1 MKISTCLV
9 LLTGVY
15 GVDAKGSFLQS
26 PSIVGTNI
34 NTAEAIHTATVKY
47 DGEDGILLPQNN
59 RNGWVNPEDLAPM
72 PQCIAQQDQ
81 STWLRAMTK
90 CTSKRCTSHFG
101 FICTHHQWLT
111 QLSCLSIAFSPGVI
125 ESYLPY
131 CGRSVLAKAQLYQWI
146 HIITGRTWLVD
157 VGDASGLQS
166 LPPDSL
172 AEGYAAVDVIH
183 NAPTCLSHSVSA
195 SSMEPFQHVMASCG
209 FTSTTQHTGN
219 AARPWEYSER
229 LRSMIALDFET
240 VGYDLVQRRI
250 YDLILHRISDGDY
263 FDKDCFCNT
272 FNIDFNKEPCSGSG
286 QLDFTK
292 ERLWIYATC
301 GSTSLPENWA
311 DTLKTTQ
318 FAYIPIE
325 DWHWP
330 KWVANMPEQ
339 VIELTDQCATDACE
353 VGGYCKIKRAVDRA
367 CFCRNINYNSCGE
380 SCQIF
385 ETRIDYIKW
394 LHDLCGNVQDWHG
407 LPDNWRQLAVPTA
420 LEILPWRWNMKPS
433 NDSDITHTPCLG
445 DARATE
451 TCASNESKL
460 TSFALVNIATFLV
473 VALSQRTRIVRRI
486 ARRFP
491 WNSQP
496 WPWVV
501 KGTLIAA
508 LQLLANLFNILF
520 IQQTPGY
527 ENVPVIQLML
537 LWSSMPRPTWL
548 TILLIGVPTFGDLKF
563 FAAGSSLFAEVILQ
577 FLSAYYLLMTVHYG
591 RKHHFYFG
599 GMDGAERGGPAKTMY
614 AGALVWLIIV
624 SVVIAQLIR
633 AIRMNRLPGPGF
645 DTPEW
650 QGGKQTTSK
659 IEDLRDHLEECCT
672 RLMESG
678 GSEETPLIRSEGTDP
693 EETPLIKSKGGD
705 HTVYGTCSV
714 EVQDDRVSQKSF
726 VGLYAATVISMLL
739 LWIAQWLFWGGFI
752 GLSSEEYVLHS
763 HYLVHI
769 N

>member
-1 MKISTCLV
+1 MRISTCLV

-26 PSIVGTNI
+26 PSIVGTNV
-34 NTAEAIHTATVKY
+34 NTAETIHTNTVKY

-72 PQCIAQQDQ
+72 PQCIAQQDK
-81 STWLRAMTK
+81 STWLRAMMK

-111 QLSCLSIAFSPGVI
+111 QLSCLSITFSPDII

-131 CGRSVLAKAQLYQWI
+131 CGRSVLAKAQLYQWV
-146 HIITGRTWLVD
+146 HTITGRTWLVD

-166 LPPDSL
+166 LSPDSL

-183 NAPTCLSHSVSA
+183 NAPTCLSDSVSA

-209 FTSTTQHTGN
+209 FTSTTQHSGN
-219 AARPWEYSER
+219 AARPWEYSEK
-229 LRSMIALDFET
+229 LQSMIALDFET
-240 VGYDLVQRRI
+240 VGYDLVQRRV
-250 YDLILHRISDGDY
+250 YDLVLHRISDGDY

-272 FNIDFNKEPCSGSG
+272 FNIDFNKEPCLGSG

-301 GSTSLPENWA
+301 GSTSLPKNWA

-318 FAYIPIE
+318 FAYIPVE
-325 DWHWP
+325 DWQWP
-330 KWVANMPEQ
+330 KCVADMPEQ

-353 VGGYCKIKRAVDRA
+353 VGGYCKVKRAVDRA
-367 CFCRNINYNSCGE
+367 CFCRNIDYDSCGG

-407 LPDNWRQLAVPTA
+407 LPDNWRQLAVPTT
-420 LEILPWRWNMKPS
+420 LDIIPWRWKLKPS
-433 NDSDITHTPCLG
+433 NDSDITHTPYLG

-473 VALSQRTRIVRRI
+473 VALSQRTGIVRRI

-508 LQLLANLFNILF
+508 LQILANLFNILF

-548 TILLIGVPTFGDLKF
+548 TILLIGVPTFGDSKF
-563 FAAGSSLFAEVILQ
+563 FAAGSLLFAEVILQ
-577 FLSAYYLLMTVHYG
+577 SLSAYYLLMTVYYG

-633 AIRMNRLPGPGF
+633 AIRMSRLTGPGF

-659 IEDLRDHLEECCT
+659 IEELMDHLDECCR
-672 RLMESG
+672 RLMGSR
-678 GSEETPLIRSEGTDP
+678 GSEETPLIRSEGRDP
-693 EETPLIKSKGGD
+693 EETPLIKSRGD
-705 HTVYGTCSV
+705 RTDYGTCSV
-714 EVQDDRVSQKSF
+714 EGQDDRVSQKSF
-726 VGLYAATVISMLL
+726 VGLYTATVISMLL

>member
-1 MKISTCLV
+1 
-9 LLTGVY
+9 
-15 GVDAKGSFLQS
+15 
-26 PSIVGTNI
+26 
-34 NTAEAIHTATVKY
+34 
-47 DGEDGILLPQNN
+47 
-59 RNGWVNPEDLAPM
+59 M

-111 QLSCLSIAFSPGVI
+111 ELSCLSIAFSPDVI
-125 ESYLPY
+125 EGYLPY

-146 HIITGRTWLVD
+146 HTITGRTWLVD
-157 VGDASGLQS
+157 VGDGSGLQS
-166 LPPDSL
+166 LSPDSL
-172 AEGYAAVDVIH
+172 AEGYADVGVIH
-183 NAPTCLSHSVSA
+183 NAPTCLSDSVSA
-195 SSMEPFQHVMASCG
+195 SLMEPFQHVMASCG
-209 FTSTTQHTGN
+209 FTSTIQHTGN

-229 LRSMIALDFET
+229 LRSMIALDFQT
-240 VGYDLVQRRI
+240 VGYDLVQR
-250 YDLILHRISDGDY
+250 RISDGDY

-272 FNIDFNKEPCSGSG
+272 FNIDPNKEPCSGSG

-292 ERLWIYATC
+292 ERLWINATC
-301 GSTSLPENWA
+301 GPTFLPENWA

-330 KWVANMPEQ
+330 KCVADMPEQ

-367 CFCRNINYNSCGE
+367 CFCRNINYDSCGG

-394 LHDLCGNVQDWHG
+394 LHDICGNAQDWHG
-407 LPDNWRQLAVPTA
+407 LPDNWRQLAVPTT
-420 LEILPWRWNMKPS
+420 LDIIPWHWKLKPF
-433 NDSDITHTPCLG
+433 NDSDITNNPCLG
-445 DARATE
+445 EARATE
-451 TCASNESKL
+451 KCASDESRL
-460 TSFALVNIATFLV
+460 TSFALVNLATFLV
-473 VALSQRTRIVRRI
+473 VALSQRTGIVRRI

-496 WPWVV
+496 WPWIV
-501 KGTLIAA
+501 KGILIAA
-508 LQLLANLFNILF
+508 LQLFANLFNILI

-527 ENVPVIQLML
+527 EKVPVIQILL
-537 LWSSMPRPTWL
+537 LWISMPRPTWL

-563 FAAGSSLFAEVILQ
+563 FAAGSSIFAEVILQ

-599 GMDGAERGGPAKTMY
+599 GMDGAERRGPAKAMY
-614 AGALVWLIIV
+614 AGALMWLIIV

-633 AIRMNRLPGPGF
+633 AIRMNRLPRPVF
-645 DTPEW
+645 DTPDC

-659 IEDLRDHLEECCT
+659 NEELMDYLDESCI
-672 RLMESG
+672 RLMGSR
-678 GSEETPLIRSEGTDP
+678 GSEETPLLRSEGRDP

-705 HTVYGTCSV
+705 HTDYGTCSV
-714 EVQDDRVSQKSF
+714 EGHDDRVSQKSF

-752 GLSSEEYVLHS
+752 GLSAEEFCPPQLGVLTAIWTVFS
-763 HYLVHI
+763 LVGAI
-769 N
+769 III

>member
-1 MKISTCLV
+1 MKIFTCIV
-9 LLTGVY
+9 LLMGVY

-34 NTAEAIHTATVKY
+34 NTAEAIHTTTVKY
-47 DGEDGILLPQNN
+47 DGEDGILFPQNN

-111 QLSCLSIAFSPGVI
+111 QLSCLSIAFSPDVI
-125 ESYLPY
+125 KSYLPY

-166 LPPDSL
+166 LSPDSL
-172 AEGYAAVDVIH
+172 AEGYAAVDVSH
-183 NAPTCLSHSVSA
+183 NAPTCLSDSVSA

-240 VGYDLVQRRI
+240 VGYDLVQRHI
-250 YDLILHRISDGDY
+250 YDLVLHRISDGDY
-263 FDKDCFCNT
+263 FDKYCFCNT
-272 FNIDFNKEPCSGSG
+272 FNIDLNKEPCSGSG

-330 KWVANMPEQ
+330 KCVVDMPEQ

-367 CFCRNINYNSCGE
+367 CFCRNINYDSCGG

-394 LHDLCGNVQDWHG
+394 LHDLCGNAQDW
-407 LPDNWRQLAVPTA
+407 N
-420 LEILPWRWNMKPS
+420 
-433 NDSDITHTPCLG
+433 
-445 DARATE
+445 
-451 TCASNESKL
+451 
-460 TSFALVNIATFLV
+460 ATFLV
-473 VALSQRTRIVRRI
+473 VALSQRTGIVRRI

-496 WPWVV
+496 WPWAV
-501 KGTLIAA
+501 KGTLIAT
-508 LQLLANLFNILF
+508 LQLFANLFNILF

-527 ENVPVIQLML
+527 ENVPVIQSML

-577 FLSAYYLLMTVHYG
+577 FLSAYYLLVTVHYG

-633 AIRMNRLPGPGF
+633 AIRMNRLTGPGL
-645 DTPEW
+645 DTPDW

-659 IEDLRDHLEECCT
+659 IEELMDHLDECCT
-672 RLMESG
+672 RLM
-678 GSEETPLIRSEGTDP
+678 GSRSPEKTPLIR
-693 EETPLIKSKGGD
+693 SKGGD
-705 HTVYGTCSV
+705 HTDYGTCSV
-714 EVQDDRVSQKSF
+714 EGQDDRVSRKSF

-752 GLSSEEYVLHS
+752 GLSSEEFCPPQLGVLTAIWAAFS
-763 HYLVHI
+763 LVGAI
-769 N
+769 III

>member
-9 LLTGVY
+9 PLMGVY
-15 GVDAKGSFLQS
+15 GADAKGSFLQS
-26 PSIVGTNI
+26 PSIVATNI
-34 NTAEAIHTATVKY
+34 NPAEAIHTTTVEY
-47 DGEDGILLPQNN
+47 DGKDGILLPQDN

-90 CTSKRCTSHFG
+90 CTSKRCTSHFA

-111 QLSCLSIAFSPGVI
+111 QLSCLSIAFSPDII
-125 ESYLPY
+125 ES
-131 CGRSVLAKAQLYQWI
+131 
-146 HIITGRTWLVD
+146 RTWLID
-157 VGDASGLQS
+157 VGDASGLKS
-166 LPPDSL
+166 LSPHSL
-172 AEGYAAVDVIH
+172 AEGYAAVNVIH
-183 NAPTCLSHSVSA
+183 NAPTCLSDSVSA
-195 SSMEPFQHVMASCG
+195 SSMEPFRHVMASCG

-250 YDLILHRISDGDY
+250 YDLVLHRIGDGDY

-272 FNIDFNKEPCSGSG
+272 FNIDLNNEPCSGSG

-330 KWVANMPEQ
+330 KCVTDMPEQ
-339 VIELTDQCATDACE
+339 VIGLTDQCATDACE

-367 CFCRNINYNSCGE
+367 CFCRNINYDSCGG

-407 LPDNWRQLAVPTA
+407 LPDNWRQLAVPTT
-420 LEILPWRWNMKPS
+420 LDMIPWGWKLKPF
-433 NDSDITHTPCLG
+433 NDSDITYTASLG

-451 TCASNESKL
+451 KCASNESKL
-460 TSFALVNIATFLV
+460 TSFALVNIATFLG
-473 VALSQRTRIVRRI
+473 VALSQRIRIIRRV
-486 ARRFP
+486 ARRLP
-491 WNSQP
+491 WNPQP

-508 LQLLANLFNILF
+508 LQLFANLFNILL

-548 TILLIGVPTFGDLKF
+548 TISLIGVPTFGDLKF
-563 FAAGSSLFAEVILQ
+563 FAAGSSLYAEVILQ

-599 GMDGAERGGPAKTMY
+599 GMDGAERGGPAKMMY
-614 AGALVWLIIV
+614 AGALAWLIIV
-624 SVVIAQLIR
+624 SVVIAQVIR
-633 AIRMNRLPGPGF
+633 AIRMSRLTRPVF
-645 DTPEW
+645 DTPDW

-659 IEDLRDHLEECCT
+659 IEELMDHLDECCT
-672 RLMESG
+672 GLVESR
-678 GSEETPLIRSEGTDP
+678 GS
-693 EETPLIKSKGGD
+693 EETPLIKSKGRD
-705 HTVYGTCSV
+705 HTDYGTYSV
-714 EVQDDRVSQKSF
+714 KGHDDRVSKKSF
-726 VGLYAATVISMLL
+726 LGLYAATIISMLL

-752 GLSSEEYVLHS
+752 GLSAEEFCLPQLRVLTAIWTAFS
-763 HYLVHI
+763 LVGAI
-769 N
+769 III